1 MLNHHSMRKKTSL
14 WFQLI
19 LVVCT
24 VSVLSIFVSAR
35 LIQMF
40 EKEYLLKEMEKNIET
55 RFELLAF
62 SASDAL
68 ITEDI
73 SLLRT
78 ITEQVVENDSNVI
91 EIKITNEEGQL
102 LLNVEGKK
110 RDINS
115 EMRSFAY
122 PARFEGELFGTFY
135 ISIDTAALYA
145 SVARHSLFLTGI
157 TVVLI
162 LLLSLLFAVFIFFAL
177 IKPIRRINAYLKNI
191 SQDGEQRLK
200 LSGFISDE
208 LHKLGHSA
216 EVLHG
221 YFIRE
226 KKYLKKLKEAKQKA
240 EEANL
245 AKSEF
250 LANMSHELRTPM
262 NTIMGM
268 CEMLMNSNLDDS
280 QQKNAKHVYSSSE
293 SLLSILNDIL
303 DLSKIEAN
311 EVNVEM
317 APVNIRT
324 LVEDV
329 LHGYSVS
336 PDKNGIEMMFDCEES
351 VPELIQSDSRR
362 IQQILRNLLGN
373 ALKFTEKGVVKVL
386 VRTEERNRSPFICF
400 EVQDTGIGIPEDK
413 KTEIFEKFSQVD
425 ASVTRRFGGTGLG
438 LAITQQLVHL
448 LKGDIEVESTLG
460 EGSAFTVC
468 LPLIVAHEDDLKNLA
483 EMDQKKGVESIVIPK
498 GVKALVVDDQELN
511 CHILTKMLGHLG
523 VEDCDMAYDGHEAL
537 EKIQDKDY
545 DIVFMDCQMPN
556 LDGYEATRQIREKEE
571 GGASRLPIVAVT
583 ANAMLGDEEKC
594 LRAGMD
600 GYLSKPIRKESV
612 EQALKESMM
621 KASEEE
627 ES

>member
-1 MLNHHSMRKKTSL
+1 MREKTSL

-35 LIQMF
+35 LIQTF

-78 ITEQVVENDSNVI
+78 ITEQVVENDPNVI

-102 LLNVEGKK
+102 LLNVEGKR

-177 IKPIRRINAYLKNI
+177 IKPIRKINAYLKNI

-268 CEMLMNSNLDDS
+268 CEMLMSSNLDES
-280 QQKNAKHVYSSSE
+280 QKKNAKHVYSSSE

-311 EVNVEM
+311 EVHVEM
-317 APVNIRT
+317 APVNVRN

-336 PDKNGIEMMFDCEES
+336 PDKNDIEMMFDCEAS

-373 ALKFTEKGVVKVL
+373 ALKFTEEGVVKVL
-386 VRTEERNRSPFICF
+386 VKTEERNRSPFICF
-400 EVQDTGIGIPEDK
+400 EIQDTGIGIPEDK
-413 KTEIFEKFSQVD
+413 RAEIFEKFSQVD

-438 LAITQQLVHL
+438 LAITQQLVNL
-448 LKGDIEVESTLG
+448 LKGDIKVESTLG
-460 EGSAFTVC
+460 KGSTFTVC
-468 LPLIVAHEDDLKNLA
+468 IPLMAVHENDVKTMADVEN
-483 EMDQKKGVESIVIPK
+483 KKDSESIIIPK

-523 VEDCDMAYDGHEAL
+523 VEDCDMAYDGNEAL
-537 EKIQDKDY
+537 EKIQGNDY

-556 LDGYEATRQIREKEE
+556 LDGYEATRQIREQEA

-594 LRAGMD
+594 LKAGMD

-612 EQALKESMM
+612 EQALKENMLQGD
-621 KASEEE
+621 

>member
-1 MLNHHSMRKKTSL
+1 MRKKTSL

-35 LIQMF
+35 LIQTF

-78 ITEQVVENDSNVI
+78 ITEQVVENDPNVI

-268 CEMLMNSNLDDS
+268 CEMLMSSNLDDS

-336 PDKNGIEMMFDCEES
+336 PDRNDIEMMFDCEES

-373 ALKFTEKGVVKVL
+373 ALKFTEKGVVKIL

-468 LPLIVAHEDDLKNLA
+468 LPLIAA
-483 EMDQKKGVESIVIPK
+483 
-498 GVKALVVDDQELN
+498 
-511 CHILTKMLGHLG
+511 
-523 VEDCDMAYDGHEAL
+523 
-537 EKIQDKDY
+537 
-545 DIVFMDCQMPN
+545 
-556 LDGYEATRQIREKEE
+556 
-571 GGASRLPIVAVT
+571 
-583 ANAMLGDEEKC
+583 
-594 LRAGMD
+594 
-600 GYLSKPIRKESV
+600 
-612 EQALKESMM
+612 
-621 KASEEE
+621 
-627 ES
+627 

>member
-35 LIQMF
+35 LIQTF

-78 ITEQVVENDSNVI
+78 ITEQVVENDPNVI

-268 CEMLMNSNLDDS
+268 CEMLMSSNLDDS

-336 PDKNGIEMMFDCEES
+336 PDRNDIEMMFDCEES

-373 ALKFTEKGVVKVL
+373 ALKFTEKGVVKIL

-468 LPLIVAHEDDLKNLA
+468 LPLIAAHENDLKNLA

-571 GGASRLPIVAVT
+571 GGAFRLPIVAVT